1 MKHARRLRSA
11 AGFTMVELMI
21 SLALGLLII
30 LALVTMLINVNR
42 NNSELG
48 NSNRLIENGRFA
60 AQLLASDISHAGFWS
75 GYVPNFDSLQFT
87 GTPALASTAGGSVP
101 TAVPDPCLPYTV
113 VTWTDEYK
121 ANLVGIAVQSSDIPA
136 ALTKPFCDTVLTNP
150 KANTDVLVVRHA
162 ETCIAGSGTNE
173 CAAVD
178 PTKLYFQAS
187 TCETDP
193 AAYVLST
200 TGHTLQRRTG
210 VTACSGIA
218 DIRRFASTIYYVRDD
233 GGTSLPT
240 LMRSQMGTVT
250 VAGVDLP
257 GHMPAQALVEG
268 VEAFRVEFGVDS
280 VSDSGAAATATV
292 AVSWADEAV
301 KNSPTN
307 RGDGIPDGAYV
318 RCTQAAPCSTYQ
330 LMNTVAARIYVL
342 VRSERKTPG
351 YTDEKTYTMGAVTAG
366 PFNDGYKR
374 HLFTQ
379 TVRFVN
385 ISGRRE
391 TP

>member
-1 MKHARRLRSA
+1 MNARRLHSL
-11 AGFTMVELMI
+11 GFTLVELMI

-42 NNSELG
+42 NNSELS

-60 AQLLASDISHAGFWS
+60 AQLLGSDISHAGFWS
-75 GYVPNFDSLQFT
+75 GYVPDFDSLQFT

-101 TAVPDPCLPYTV
+101 TAIPDPCLAYSV
-113 VTWTDEYK
+113 ADWTDEYK
-121 ANLVGIAVQSSDIPA
+121 ANLIGIPVQTGDIPA
-136 ALTKPFCDTVLTNP
+136 ALTKPFCDSILTNP
-150 KANTDVLVVRHA
+150 KADTDVLVVRHA

-173 CAAVD
+173 CAAAE

-193 AAYVLST
+193 SPYVLST
-200 TGHTLQRRTG
+200 TGHTLRKRTG
-210 VTACSGIA
+210 ATACGGTA
-218 DIRRFASTIYYVRDD
+218 DIRRFASSIYYVRQD
-233 GGTSLPT
+233 GASSLPT

-250 VAGVDLP
+250 VAGVEIP

-268 VEAFRVEFGVDS
+268 VEAFRVELGIDS
-280 VSDSGAAATATV
+280 VSDSGAAATATA
-292 AVSWADEAV
+292 AVTWADETV

-318 RCTQAAPCSTYQ
+318 RCTQAAPCTTYQ
-330 LMNTVAARIYVL
+330 MMNTVAARIYVL
-342 VRSERKTPG
+342 VRSERPTPG
-351 YTDEKTYTMGAVTAG
+351 YKDVKTYTMGTVTAG
-366 PFNDGYKR
+366 PFDDGYKR